1 MPAVCWHEDRPT
13 ITSEMQ
19 EVSGGVVHIAPVGFP
34 NAPVKRKHFL
44 QMIQVACAA
53 DWSCNGLWFER
64 NRATIGVSTRGNKA
78 MLDRSPSAVDQVI
91 MAVKDRIRD
100 ARYAPGQRL
109 IEPDLMREFG
119 VGRGSVREA
128 LRRLAAEGLLEWERY
143 RGASIIRMSR
153 RQVVDFL
160 ELRELLEGFAASSAA
175 AKLTSEGS
183 KTLTKLERT
192 PEANSIVPASYN
204 SYNNEFHA
212 LILRLSGN
220 LELPAMLDQSR
231 LPIVRLQFNRI
242 LLLPD
247 QIKQSR
253 ADHTQIARAILK
265 KQPSAAEAAMRV
277 HIRHSA
283 QCILSSTKQYFA

>member
-1 MPAVCWHEDRPT
+1 
-13 ITSEMQ
+13 
-19 EVSGGVVHIAPVGFP
+19 
-34 NAPVKRKHFL
+34 
-44 QMIQVACAA
+44 
-53 DWSCNGLWFER
+53 
-64 NRATIGVSTRGNKA
+64 
-78 MLDRSPSAVDQVI
+78 MLDRTPSAVDLVI
-91 MAVKDRIRD
+91 TAVKDRIRD

-109 IEPDLMREFG
+109 IEPELMREFG
-119 VGRGSVREA
+119 VGRGTIREG
-128 LRRLAAEGLLEWERY
+128 LRRLAAEGLVEWERY

-160 ELRELLEGFAASSAA
+160 ELRELLEGFAASRAA
-175 AKLTSEGS
+175 ERLTAEGAKALAR
-183 KTLTKLERT
+183 LERT
-192 PEANSIVPASYN
+192 REAHSIVPASYD

-247 QIKQSR
+247 QIKQSS
-253 ADHTQIARAILK
+253 ADHTRVVKAILK
-265 KQPSAAEAAMRV
+265 QKAATAAAAMRA

-283 QCILSSTKQYFA
+283 DCILSSPKHHFA

>member
-1 MPAVCWHEDRPT
+1 
-13 ITSEMQ
+13 
-19 EVSGGVVHIAPVGFP
+19 
-34 NAPVKRKHFL
+34 
-44 QMIQVACAA
+44 
-53 DWSCNGLWFER
+53 
-64 NRATIGVSTRGNKA
+64 
-78 MLDRSPSAVDQVI
+78 MLDRSASAVDQVI
-91 MAVKDRIRD
+91 LAVKDRIRD
-100 ARYAPGQRL
+100 AQYAPGQRL
-109 IEPDLMREFG
+109 IEPELMREFG

-128 LRRLAAEGLLEWERY
+128 LRRLAAEGLVEWERY

-175 AKLTSEGS
+175 EKLTAEGS
-183 KTLTKLERT
+183 KALAKLERT
-192 PEANSIVPASYN
+192 CEAHSIVPARYD

-253 ADHTQIARAILK
+253 TDHTRIVKAILDGK
-265 KQPSAAEAAMRV
+265 ASAAGAAMRT

-283 QCILSSTKQYFA
+283 ECILSSPTNYFA